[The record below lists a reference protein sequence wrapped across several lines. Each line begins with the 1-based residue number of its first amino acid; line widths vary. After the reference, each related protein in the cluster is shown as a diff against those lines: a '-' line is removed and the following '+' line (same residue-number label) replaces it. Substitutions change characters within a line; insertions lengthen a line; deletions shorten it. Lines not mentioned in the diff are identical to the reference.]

1 MDWLGRKQLGQEMA
15 VTLTAVDAD
24 DVPGWPTAAPVID
37 IWRGATLALS
47 GLAMPKVDGAATGF
61 FRLNLFLN
69 ERFSTGYHEAVVR
82 WVLNGWYG
90 VAVQRFEVIAGGD
103 ARGTIIALFHH
114 EMPQE
119 RYLIAQTDAGRLL
132 KLKRP
137 SF

>member
-1 MDWLGRKQLGQEMA
+1 MDYLGRKQLGQEMA

-24 DVPGWPTAAPVID
+24 DAPGWPTAAPVVD
-37 IWRGATLALS
+37 IWNGSTLVLS
-47 GLAMPKVDGAATGF
+47 GKAMPKVDGAATGF

-82 WVLNGWYG
+82 WTLNGFLG
-90 VAVQRFEVIAGGD
+90 VQTQRFEIITGGD
-103 ARGTIIALFHH
+103 ARGAIIALFHH

-119 RYLIAQTDAGRLL
+119 RYLVAQTDGGQLL